1 MTNEERAVCLFQQ
14 IKDTIE
20 WKNRIV
26 HGDGHIV
33 GYIVE
38 ARDPKNLWRWNFY
51 LSSEDG
57 IISVFGDENA
67 YCRWSSPAII
77 GRFISGEKQDP
88 SYFLEKLFGKRGR
101 VLSEETSERIAETVH
116 REYGIDREKVRR
128 CVLNCLETGIRS
140 EEGMAFA
147 LHVEFGFRIEPF
159 EIEFVR
165 DWTIKQYLA
174 VMVLSCVPSTINKRP
189 AKRMGNAER

>member
-26 HGDGHIV
+26 YDGKLIV
-33 GYIVE
+33 GYIAE

-57 IISVFGDENA
+57 IISIFGDEYA
-67 YCRWSSPAII
+67 YCRWNSPAVIK
-77 GRFISGEKQDP
+77 RFLSGEKQDP

-101 VLSEETSERIAETVH
+101 ILNDETSERIAETVNH
-116 REYGIDREKVRR
+116 EYGNDKDSIKR

-147 LHVEFGFRIEPF
+147 LHAELGLRIEPF
-159 EIEFVR
+159 EIEFAR

-174 VMVLSCVPSTINKRP
+174 VMVLSCVPSAIKKRP
-189 AKRMGNAER
+189 AKRIGNAER